1 MSLSLLTLGR
11 ADASIALLSLNRSLS
26 MSLSLLTL
34 GRADASI
41 ALLSLNRSLSMSL
54 SLRGKDGVIL
64 LYDCC
69 NNFCL
74 FHRYILL

>member
-1 MSLSLLTLGR
+1 
-11 ADASIALLSLNRSLS
+11 